1 MTVLNFP
8 DDPASV
14 DNTYIAP
21 NGVTYYYDGVKWVGR
36 NSANVQITRWD
47 ATPTVP
53 GNNCPIFAELTP
65 NHFYAYTQQS
75 HLELDNDGH
84 WYVGS
89 NANATGL
96 YGLNNDTTLYS
107 SRGNVVIRTGE
118 NDLKYFTFT
127 GTGGLQFPD
136 GSIQATAYDHAAI
149 IDETAPTDPRGKL
162 WFNSTDGRMY
172 INIYDEG
179 TMWVDT
185 NPVVVPPVSTYLD
198 GLVVEGTT
206 IATTEINAAITVQN
220 VEFGADGV
228 VHLPVGGDIV
238 DSTGNSVLVNENKDR
253 LVNGTNS
260 LVLGADGKL
269 TLPGTRGSISSEI
282 GTDLVISNQGTG
294 ATLSWSDGIF
304 VPNTT
309 PVSSITVSD
318 AGATIETT
326 TDSWNTS
333 NVWTFNNNGNLIFP
347 EYGTI
352 RSQPSSSVSIES
364 DQYTDIAWFN
374 PAIFDPDTSSFD
386 NLNAGDAIGNAVGV
400 DQDGAYL
407 SVIVANTDGATS
419 ATVGT
424 WGVNT
429 DGNLFTERFTQG
441 LGSGGT
447 TELPPGDIIDL
458 EGNSLVYVPTTDTAP
473 SHDHNGLLWFNTE
486 DGRAYIRYNHQW
498 VDANPPV
505 VAPVSA
511 YLDGLAIEGQTISST
526 DYVESAV
533 KIGGDLVP
541 DEDLTYNLGSP
552 TKQWKHLYVDSHTI
566 YMGGK
571 ALSLT
576 NQGLEVD
583 GRTAIY
589 EIDGGVASTWLTV

>member
-1 MTVLNFP
+1 MSVILDFP
-8 DDPASV
+8 DDPAAV
-14 DNTYIAP
+14 GNIYVAP
-21 NGVTYYYDGVKWVGR
+21 NGVTYYYDGVKWIGENSVNTLNDRITAGDKSLIIDTDGNITFPQGTLLGYSDPGGFIIDGAVDKDIAIYTYSGSDLHGWTFGTDGNLTFPNGDLTIGSDTYGAPAIMAAAGKNISMLASGVGDGYEVG
-36 NSANVQITRWD
+36 SSIGWVDSITEPTKIAAVTANN
-47 ATPTVP
+47 P
-53 GNNCPIFAELTP
+53 L
-65 NHFYAYTQQS
+65 
-75 HLELDNDGH
+75 
-84 WYVGS
+84 YVG
-89 NANATGL
+89 AGDVGIVTGD
-96 YGLNNDTTLYS
+96 YFYHGTT
-107 SRGNVVIRTGE
+107 NVWNFG
-118 NDLKYFTFT
+118 
-127 GTGGLQFPD
+127 
-136 GSIQATAYDHAAI
+136 
-149 IDETAPTDPRGKL
+149 
-162 WFNSTDGRMY
+162 TDG
-172 INIYDEG
+172 I
-179 TMWVDT
+179 
-185 NPVVVPPVSTYLD
+185 
-198 GLVVEGTT
+198 
-206 IATTEINAAITVQN
+206 
-220 VEFGADGV
+220 
-228 VHLPVGGDIV
+228 
-238 DSTGNSVLVNENKDR
+238 
-253 LVNGTNS
+253 
-260 LVLGADGKL
+260 L
-269 TLPGTRGSISSEI
+269 TL
-282 GTDLVISNQGTG
+282 
-294 ATLSWSDGIF
+294 
-304 VPNTT
+304 
-309 PVSSITVSD
+309 
-318 AGATIETT
+318 
-326 TDSWNTS
+326 
-333 NVWTFNNNGNLIFP
+333 P

-364 DQYTDIAWFN
+364 DLYTDIAWVN
-374 PAIFDPDTSSFD
+374 PAIFDLDSPSFD
-386 NLNAGDAIGNAVGV
+386 NLNAGDTIGNAAGV
-400 DQDGAYL
+400 DQEGVYL

-419 ATVGT
+419 ATFGT

-511 YLDGLAIEGQTISST
+511 YLDGLVIEGQTISST